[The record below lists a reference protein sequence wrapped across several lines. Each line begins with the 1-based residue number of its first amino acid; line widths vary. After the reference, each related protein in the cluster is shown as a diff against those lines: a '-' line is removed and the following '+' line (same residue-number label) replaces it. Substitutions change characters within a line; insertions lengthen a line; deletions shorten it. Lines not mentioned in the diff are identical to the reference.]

1 MNTEDF
7 ALIVLAIIGAKS
19 LLVWFYNKIC
29 DAIEYNRKHAE
40 SDEVDEPSN
49 STTSETTFT
58 SLDGEDTSEEQYIIN
73 NVAEEATSDSTMEKS
88 NNCVDDSIDDYSR
101 IVEKSMK
108 TTDKEVQKS
117 VENERPKKSE
127 TEKYILQR
135 ISKHEV
141 HIIDKTSNS
150 EYILQTKLTDL
161 DQVTDEEIIKYIES
175 YNKRYKREL
184 TFFVPFWM

>member
-1 MNTEDF
+1 MNTEEF

-19 LLVWFYNKIC
+19 LLTWFYNKIC

-40 SDEVDEPSN
+40 SDEVEQSS

-141 HIIDKTSNS
+141 HLIDKASNS

-161 DQVTDEEIIKYIES
+161 DQVTDDEIIKYIES